1 MSHRSFSEATL
12 GDEAI
17 YLTSPYTH
25 HSSFQKASLKAL
37 YPQGNSHPIAQGV
50 VQLGVGIMS

>member
-1 MSHRSFSEATL
+1 MSHRSSSEVTL

-17 YLTSPYTH
+17 YLTSPYTD

-37 YPQGNSHPIAQGV
+37 YPQGSSHPIDRGGVQGLA
-50 VQLGVGIMS
+50 LG